1 MLKKTIDV
9 NKTSSLKSII
19 WDNKTLQ
26 LASHLLSDTARFDV
40 GTVNG
45 LHCLFLSAFGN
56 VGEHCSNCYRLQSSF
71 TGYSPASSFQ
81 PRKSGA
87 ISSSPYLY
95 NLDDIPDVHEVNFQM
110 CVGLIPSLMDLSGC
124 RKEEFCLGV
133 QLKP

>member
-1 MLKKTIDV
+1 MVCTACFSQLLGMLV
-9 NKTSSLKSII
+9 SIV
-19 WDNKTLQ
+19 Q
-26 LASHLLSDTARFDV
+26 
-40 GTVNG
+40 TV
-45 LHCLFLSAFGN
+45 
-56 VGEHCSNCYRLQSSF
+56 

-81 PRKSGA
+81 PCKSGA

-95 NLDDIPDVHEVNFQM
+95 NLDDIPDVRGVNFQM